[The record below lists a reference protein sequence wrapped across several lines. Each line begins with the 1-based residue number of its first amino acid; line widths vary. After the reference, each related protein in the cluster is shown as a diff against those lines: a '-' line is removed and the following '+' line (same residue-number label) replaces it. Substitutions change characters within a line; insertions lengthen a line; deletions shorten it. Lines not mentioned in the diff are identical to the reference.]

1 MKKIEQ
7 IRQNIENIIDL
18 SRQRSLKDLEAIKHI
33 GIDEEKDNVVLLI
46 EVGKKIPE
54 ITSQLTRQIAKIIKI
69 DMGFSGL
76 TLDYEQ
82 MRPKAL
88 TKSVKIIGIVS
99 GKGGV
104 GKSTITAN
112 LAYAMTSLG
121 KKVGVIDADIYGAN
135 MPKIFECEELELI
148 GTPDEKIYP
157 LEIDG
162 IEMVSTEFL
171 VEKDKALMWRGP
183 LLNKVL
189 KIFFEDTLW
198 RKDLDYLLIDLPPG
212 TGDVM
217 IDVKSFVPDAKMVL
231 ITTPHPSASHIAI
244 KAGFAARSLQQDIL
258 GVIENMSYYDI
269 DEQKHKIFGEGGG
282 EIVADRLTVPFFGQ
296 IPIGQPSSGKH
307 SIFAETDKIGIVYL
321 GMAKRI
327 MEAYDRS

>member
-1 MKKIEQ
+1 MSKITE
-7 IRQNIENIIDL
+7 IRNLIDMVPDP
-18 SRQRSLKDLEAIKHI
+18 SRNQSLKDLNAIKHI
-33 GIDEEKDNVVLLI
+33 GIDEEKDAVVLLI
-46 EVGKKIPE
+46 EVGKKTTE
-54 ITSQLTRQIAKIIKI
+54 ITSQISRQIAKLVKI
-69 DMGFSGL
+69 DLGYKSLIIDF
-76 TLDYEQ
+76 EQ
-82 MRPKAL
+82 MRPKSL
-88 TKSVKIIGIVS
+88 TKTVKIIGIVS

-135 MPKIFECEELELI
+135 MPKIFECENMEI
-148 GTPDEKIYP
+148 AGTPDEKMYP
-157 LEIDG
+157 LVIDG
-162 IEMVSTEFL
+162 IEMISTEFF
-171 VEKDKALMWRGP
+171 VEKDRALMWRGP

-198 RKDLDYLLIDLPPG
+198 SKDLDYLLIDLPPG

-217 IDVKSFVPDAKMVL
+217 MDVKNYVPDAKMVL

-269 DEQKHKIFGEGGG
+269 ADQKHRIFGQGGG
-282 EIVADRLTVPFFGQ
+282 EIVADKLTVPLLGE
-296 IPIGQPSSGKH
+296 IPIGQPTNGKH
-307 SIFAETDKIGIVYL
+307 SIYAPTDKIGAVYL
-321 GMAKRI
+321 AIAKRI